1 METLAFENIEAVHKT
16 ERLVGRIVLL
26 VNRRLDSEYCME
38 PSRVL
43 NEILS
48 TLNEIEVL
56 AYVSLFLS
64 P

>member
-26 VNRRLDSEYCME
+26 VNRRLDSKYCME

-56 AYVSLFLS
+56 A
-64 P
+64 

>member
-1 METLAFENIEAVHKT
+1 MEPFAPENIETVRET
-16 ERLVGRIVLL
+16 ERLVRRVILL